1 MRSVIFIFLLIVN
14 SDARATARIPEKTLQ
29 EFYSWVLSGRTNP
42 KSSLPTVDDR
52 KRLVA
57 VLAPALVDLISNV
70 SQAEKR
76 CFDSVKGTADKP
88 YFFESDVFTGN
99 WGAVDEVAYGEVVPK
114 NGRAIVSVTHI
125 SVNSLV
131 AKADRNRVEIWTNK
145 VDLRANG
152 DEWLIHDL
160 RYRDGS
166 TLASRFSEYLAKS
179 REWCRW

>member
-1 MRSVIFIFLLIVN
+1 MN
-14 SDARATARIPEKTLQ
+14 SDAQATTRIPENTLQ
-29 EFYSWVLSGRTNP
+29 EFYSWVLSSRTNT

-52 KRLVA
+52 KRLAA
-57 VLAPALVDLISNV
+57 VLAPALVKLISDV
-70 SQAEKR
+70 TLAEQR
-76 CFDSVKGTADKP
+76 CFDSVKGTTDKP

-99 WGAVDEVAYGEVVPK
+99 WGAGDEVTYGEVVPK
-114 NGRAIVSVTHI
+114 NGRVIVNVTHI

-131 AKADRNRVEIWTNK
+131 AKADRNRVEVWTNK

-166 TLASRFSEYLAKS
+166 TLVSRFSEYLARS
-179 REWCRW
+179 REWCR